1 MYIIVI
7 KNTAKEGFAQEYRE
21 ASVRF
26 MNEMKSLPGLIDA
39 QVWQDNN
46 DQNQILN
53 VIFWESEEAAKADDG
68 SLFMKYKP
76 ELKPYFVTNTTQTYK
91 NF

>member
-53 VIFWESEEAAKADDG
+53 VIFWESKEAAKADDG

-91 NF
+91 SF

>member
-26 MNEMKSLPGLIDA
+26 MNEMKRLPGLIDA

-91 NF
+91 SF

>member
-7 KNTAKEGFAQEYRE
+7 SNTVKEGFAEDYKK
-21 ASVRF
+21 ASVCF
-26 MNEMKSLPGLIDA
+26 MNEMKTLPGLIDA
-39 QVWQDNN
+39 QVWQDKS

-53 VIFWESEEAAKADDG
+53 VIIWESEEASKADDG

-76 ELKPYFVTNTTQTYK
+76 ELKPYFLTNTTKTYI
-91 NF
+91 NC

>member
-26 MNEMKSLPGLIDA
+26 MNEMKRLPGLIDA

-68 SLFMKYKP
+68 SLFIKYKP

-91 NF
+91 SF

>member
-91 NF
+91 SF